1 MLARCPTVLA
11 CVYVY
16 EQGRGEEGRR
26 SLKLWRNEWKDEG
39 GGGERGEEKMRK
51 KRKDEEKARDQ

>member
-1 MLARCPTVLA
+1 MLITSVCAGTLPTVLA

-39 GGGERGEEKMRK
+39 GGRERRGEDEK
-51 KRKDEEKARDQ
+51 EEKR

>member
-16 EQGRGEEGRR
+16 EQRRGEEGRR
-26 SLKLWRNEWKDEG
+26 SLKLWRNEWKDE